1 MHHGITHNSDICQES
16 CPEIRDLGV
25 KTTELTFTPQMTAAV
40 VFFSG
45 CRHYIGP
52 SFILIR

>member
-1 MHHGITHNSDICQES
+1 MHYGITHNSDICQES
-16 CPEIRDLGV
+16 CPETRDLGV

>member
-1 MHHGITHNSDICQES
+1 MHYGITQNSDICQES
-16 CPEIRDLGV
+16 CPVTCDLGV

-40 VFFSG
+40 VFFCE
-45 CRHYIGP
+45 CRHYLGP